1 MSIDQEA
8 VAVFCGWEG
17 NRRSGVVLAMRHSL
31 HGVPTSGLNGLSKGM
46 STPQRLLYYTPLS
59 MAPLTFYI
67 FPSSLPITF
76 YRTTINTTRDL
87 GTAIN
92 TPVGPGKARPKI
104 VFWYI

>member
-46 STPQRLLYYTPLS
+46 STPVLHSSEYGTPYFLHF
-59 MAPLTFYI
+59 PL
-67 FPSSLPITF
+67 FPSHHFLP
-76 YRTTINTTRDL
+76 YHYQYN
-87 GTAIN
+87 
-92 TPVGPGKARPKI
+92 
-104 VFWYI
+104 